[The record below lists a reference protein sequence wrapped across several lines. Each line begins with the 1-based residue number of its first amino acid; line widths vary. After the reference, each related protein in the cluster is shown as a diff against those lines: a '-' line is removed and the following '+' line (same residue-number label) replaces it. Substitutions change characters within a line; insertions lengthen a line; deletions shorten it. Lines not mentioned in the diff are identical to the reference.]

1 MHVLQQ
7 RGFTRNI
14 ILKTISAEVVRA
26 ITGRCHPSTEGFEVI
41 QQVKRVF
48 STLQYVDILL
58 IPMEANEIA
67 DCLAK
72 HGFSLAARQIIFYSP
87 HEFIQG
93 LGLLME
99 VLLLAFFSLLCCYLF
114 VFASATDVEF
124 DNCNCDDGEGIW
136 SIHSILVGQKVS
148 DFFIAVAYFSIPI
161 ELLYFVSRS
170 NVPFKLLFLQFIA
183 FIVLCGLTHLLNA
196 YSYHGPPS
204 FQLLLSLTVAKFL
217 TALVSC
223 ATALTLPPLIP
234 LLLKIKVRELFLRQ
248 NVMELGQEVGMMK
261 IQKEASW
268 HVRMLTREIRKSLDK
283 HTILYTTLVELS
295 KALDLHN
302 CAVWMPNEDRREMHL
317 THELKTNTAKNFT
330 NSIPVNDPDV
340 LEIRKTKGVR
350 ILRPD
355 SALGAASSGGNGELG
370 AVAAIR
376 MPLLHVSNFKGG
388 TPELV
393 ETCYAILVLVLPSS
407 STRIWMYHE
416 MEIVEVVADQVAVA
430 LSHASVL
437 EESQLMRQK
446 LEERNRALQQAKK
459 NAMMASEARKSFQKV
474 MSHGMRRPMHS
485 VLGML
490 SLFQEDNLRS
500 EQKIIGDTVLKVG
513 YVLSSLINDVMEI
526 SENEK
531 GGFRLEMKPFLLHS
545 MMREA
550 ACIAKCLCVYE
561 GFGFDIDVLKSLP
574 EVVMGD
580 EARTFQVILHMIG
593 YLLNMNN
600 KGTLNFRVFL
610 ESEGGDK
617 DDKNF
622 GIWRSSGQNDYV
634 HIKFDFQITDRSQSD
649 EAISTTHYRDRRQ
662 YYNNGFKEGLS
673 FTMCKK
679 LVQMM
684 QGNIW
689 ISPNG
694 RGLVQGM
701 TLLLKFQI
709 GPASLEK
716 SIFAPKDYSNSQLRG
731 LKVLLAE
738 DDGMNRS
745 VTKKLLEKLGCQV
758 TAVSSGFECLSAVS
772 GSGNSFRIILLD
784 LHMPEMDG
792 FEVAKRIRKFHS
804 RSWPLIVAL
813 IASAEEHV
821 REKCLLSG
829 MNGIIQKPILL
840 HQIGDELRT
849 VLQRAGEKL

>member
-1 MHVLQQ
+1 
-7 RGFTRNI
+7 
-14 ILKTISAEVVRA
+14 
-26 ITGRCHPSTEGFEVI
+26 
-41 QQVKRVF
+41 
-48 STLQYVDILL
+48 
-58 IPMEANEIA
+58 MEA
-67 DCLAK
+67 
-72 HGFSLAARQIIFYSP
+72 
-87 HEFIQG
+87 
-93 LGLLME
+93 
-99 VLLLAFFSLLCCYLF
+99 LLLLLLLLCYFILC
-114 VFASATDVEF
+114 ASGTDVEY

-234 LLLKIKVRELFLRQ
+234 LLLKVKVRELFLRQ

-261 IQKEASW
+261 KQKEASS
-268 HVRMLTREIRKSLDK
+268 HVRMLTREIRKYLDK

-295 KALDLHN
+295 KALELHN
-302 CAVWMPNEDRREMHL
+302 CAVWMPNEDRSEMHL
-317 THELKTNTAKNFT
+317 THELKANSVKNFQ
-330 NSIPVNDPDV
+330 NSIPVNDLDV
-340 LEIRKTKGVR
+340 LEIRKSKGVK
-350 ILRPD
+350 ILGPD
-355 SALGAASSGGNGELG
+355 SVLGAASSGGSGELG

-393 ETCYAILVLVLPSS
+393 DTCYAILVLVLPSS
-407 STRIWMYHE
+407 SSRVWTYHE

-459 NAMMASEARKSFQKV
+459 NAMMASQARKSFQKV

-485 VLGML
+485 ILGML
-490 SLFQEDNLRS
+490 SLFQEDNIRS
-500 EQKIIGDTVLKVG
+500 DQKIIGDTMLKVG

-526 SENEK
+526 SEDEK
-531 GGFRLEMKPFLLHS
+531 GGFRLEMKPIFLRS

-561 GFGFDIDVLKSLP
+561 GFGFEIDVQTSLP
-574 EVVMGD
+574 EKVMGD

-593 YLLNMNN
+593 YLLNMNK
-600 KGTLNFRVFL
+600 KGILSFRVFL
-610 ESEGGDK
+610 ENDGGDK

-622 GIWRSSGQNDYV
+622 GIWKSSNQNEYV
-634 HIKFDFQITDRSQSD
+634 HIKFDFQINDISQSE
-649 EAISTTHYRDRRQ
+649 EAISAISAIHYTGRRQ
-662 YYNNGFKEGLS
+662 HYNNEPKEGLS
-673 FTMCKK
+673 FSMCKK

-689 ISPNG
+689 ISPNSP
-694 RGLVQGM
+694 GLVQGM
-701 TLLLKFQI
+701 ILVLKFPI
-709 GPASLEK
+709 GPSLQK
-716 SIFAPKDYSNSQLRG
+716 SIFASKDSLNSQFRG
-731 LKVLLAE
+731 LKVVLAE
-738 DDGMNRS
+738 DDGVNRT

-758 TAVSSGFECLSAVS
+758 TAVSSGFECLSAIS

-804 RSWPLIVAL
+804 GSWPLIIAL
-813 IASAEEHV
+813 IASAEEHA
-821 REKCLLSG
+821 REKCLLAG
-829 MNGIIQKPILL
+829 INGLIQKPIVL
-840 HQIGDELRT
+840 HQIADELRT

>member
-1 MHVLQQ
+1 MV
-7 RGFTRNI
+7 
-14 ILKTISAEVVRA
+14 LKT
-26 ITGRCHPSTEGFEVI
+26 H
-41 QQVKRVF
+41 
-48 STLQYVDILL
+48 LL
-58 IPMEANEIA
+58 CAMET
-67 DCLAK
+67 
-72 HGFSLAARQIIFYSP
+72 
-87 HEFIQG
+87 
-93 LGLLME
+93 
-99 VLLLAFFSLLCCYLF
+99 LLLFLLLLVLCCLILC
-114 VFASATDVEF
+114 ASATDVEF
-124 DNCNCDDGEGIW
+124 DHCNCDDGEGIW

-261 IQKEASW
+261 KQKEASW

-302 CAVWMPNEDRREMHL
+302 CVVWMPNEDRREMHL
-317 THELKTNTAKNFT
+317 THELKTNSGKNFQ

-340 LEIRKTKGVR
+340 LEIRKSKGVR

-355 SALGAASSGGNGELG
+355 SALGAASSGGSGELG

-393 ETCYAILVLVLPSS
+393 ETCYAILVLVLPGSS
-407 STRIWMYHE
+407 SRVWNYHE

-437 EESQLMRQK
+437 EESQMMRQK

-459 NAMMASEARKSFQKV
+459 NAMMASQARKLFQKV

-485 VLGML
+485 ILGML
-490 SLFQEDNLRS
+490 SLFQEDNLRH
-500 EQKIIGDTVLKVG
+500 EQKIIGDTMLKVG

-561 GFGFDIDVLKSLP
+561 GFGFEIDVQKSLP
-574 EVVMGD
+574 ELVMGD

-593 YLLNMNN
+593 YLLNMND

-610 ESEGGDK
+610 ESNGGDR

-622 GIWRSSGQNDYV
+622 GVWRSSSQNEYV
-634 HIKFDFQITDRSQSD
+634 HIKFDFQITDSSQSD
-649 EAISTTHYRDRRQ
+649 EAISTKYTGRRQ
-662 YYNNGFKEGLS
+662 YYNNESKDSLS
-673 FTMCKK
+673 FSMCKK

-689 ISPNG
+689 ISPNSL
-694 RGLVQGM
+694 GLVNGM
-701 TLLLKFQI
+701 TLLLRFQTR
-709 GPASLEK
+709 PSLEK
-716 SIFAPKDYSNSQLRG
+716 SIFAPKDYSNSQFRG
-731 LKVLLAE
+731 LKVVLAE
-738 DDGMNRS
+738 DDGINRT

-772 GSGNSFRIILLD
+772 GAGNSFRIILLD

-821 REKCLLSG
+821 REKCLLAG
-829 MNGIIQKPILL
+829 MNGMIQKPIVL
-840 HQIGDELRT
+840 HQIADELRT
-849 VLQRAGEKL
+849 VLQRAGEKM

>member
-1 MHVLQQ
+1 M
-7 RGFTRNI
+7 
-14 ILKTISAEVVRA
+14 E
-26 ITGRCHPSTEGFEVI
+26 
-41 QQVKRVF
+41 
-48 STLQYVDILL
+48 ILL
-58 IPMEANEIA
+58 
-67 DCLAK
+67 L
-72 HGFSLAARQIIFYSP
+72 FF
-87 HEFIQG
+87 F
-93 LGLLME
+93 
-99 VLLLAFFSLLCCYLF
+99 LLLCYL
-114 VFASATDVEF
+114 VAFASATDVEF

-196 YSYHGPPS
+196 YSYHGAPS

-261 IQKEASW
+261 KQEEASW

-295 KALDLHN
+295 KALKLHN

-317 THELKTNTAKNFT
+317 THELKTNSAKNFPT
-330 NSIPVNDPDV
+330 FIPVNDPDV

-355 SALGAASSGGNGELG
+355 SALGAASSGGSGELG

-407 STRIWMYHE
+407 SSRAWTCHE

-446 LEERNRALQQAKK
+446 LEERNRALQQAQK

-500 EQKIIGDTVLKVG
+500 EQKII
-513 YVLSSLINDVMEI
+513 
-526 SENEK
+526 
-531 GGFRLEMKPFLLHS
+531 
-545 MMREA
+545 A

-561 GFGFDIDVLKSLP
+561 GFGFEIDVQKSLP
-574 EVVMGD
+574 EAVMGD

-600 KGTLNFRVFL
+600 KGILNFRVFL
-610 ESEGGDK
+610 ENDGGDK
-617 DDKNF
+617 DDKSF
-622 GIWRSSGQNDYV
+622 GMWRSSGQNEYV
-634 HIKFDFQITDRSQSD
+634 HIKFDFQITDRPRQD
-649 EAISTTHYRDRRQ
+649 EATSTAHYSRRRQ
-662 YYNNGFKEGLS
+662 YYNNELKEGLNFS
-673 FTMCKK
+673 MCKK

-689 ISPNG
+689 ISPNSL
-694 RGLVQGM
+694 GLVQGM

-716 SIFAPKDYSNSQLRG
+716 SIFASKDYSNSQLRG
-731 LKVLLAE
+731 IKVVLAD
-738 DDGMNRS
+738 DDGVNRT

-821 REKCLLSG
+821 REKCLLAG

-840 HQIGDELRT
+840 HQIADELRT
-849 VLQRAGEKL
+849 VLQRAGEKM